1 MVRESTISS
10 APGGLREPRPPQAP
24 LTRHRRRRM
33 CGLVGPGRAHWMIT
47 ASGPFESFHNVG
59 WPGILITTTRPGE
72 RDGAGQ
78 TSLGTLGRGAA
89 RPRIGAAACR
99 ASACTPKITAS
110 GPFGSSNNLGR
121 PGILIMT
128 RRLSTTARAVARQTR
143 GAGNT
148 RARQTRGHTRARRAA
163 WRTARST
170 LKVGRLCRTSA
181 TPATGSRCYSSAR
194 VVLASVSSSANAPR
208 IASSESLT
216 CEASVT
222 PSVSTPASAA
232 VVLNSN
238 SLA

>member
-10 APGGLREPRPPQAP
+10 APGGLRDPARHQTP
-24 LTRHRRRRM
+24 LTRHRRRRT
-33 CGLVGPGRAHWMIT
+33 CGLGGPGRARWKIT

-78 TSLGTLGRGAA
+78 RVMRTVGPGEA
-89 RPRIGAAACR
+89 RPRVGAAAGR

-110 GPFGSSNNLGR
+110 GPFGSSNNLGWPR
-121 PGILIMT
+121 ILIMT
-128 RRLSTTARAVARQTR
+128 RRLSTTARAMARQTR

-170 LKVGRLCRTSA
+170 LEVGQLCRTSA
-181 TPATGSRCYSSAR
+181 RPRPDPGATAVRGWCSRRSPARRTRRGSRPTNR
-194 VVLASVSSSANAPR
+194 
-208 IASSESLT
+208 
-216 CEASVT
+216 
-222 PSVSTPASAA
+222 
-232 VVLNSN
+232 
-238 SLA
+238 